1 MLIIG
6 IDPGISGS
14 ICFFQDGKIID
25 VVEMPTMTE
34 GKKNKKQ
41 VNGSQI
47 FNEISDRIRKLDKR
61 DIKEIIE
68 QVSAM
73 PGQGVTSMFNFG
85 QSFGILKGI
94 CSAMQL
100 PMYFVRPAKWKKYFN
115 LINSEKDASRTRAI
129 EIFPYFSG
137 QLSRKK
143 DSNKAD
149 AILIASFYYET
160 YKIEEQKKNT
170 RQIHDTFKCEVLNME
185 ADIASQAVGLG
196 TNTDFSL
203 ISLFLRAD
211 IIVKSVII
219 ILIVCSIYSWAVI
232 IDKFRLF
239 KKINKSSDDFEEK
252 FWDSK
257 SAETFYN
264 SLPAKVDD
272 PMAIVFKDTMESLLK
287 KKFKSNL
294 SEKMSTF
301 LEVGIEKQMSKIDKG
316 FTFLATVGSTA
327 PFIGLFGTVWGIMN
341 SFQSIAISRNTSL
354 AIVAPGIAEALFAT
368 ALGLL
373 AAIPAVVAYNKF
385 NTDSQK
391 YSQKLENFS
400 KRFLTII

>member
-1 MLIIG
+1 MLVIG

-47 FNEISDRIRKLDKR
+47 FNEITERIKKLDKR
-61 DIKEIIE
+61 DIRVIIE

-129 EIFPYFSG
+129 EIFPYFSS

-149 AILIASFYYET
+149 AILIASFYHET
-160 YKIEEQKKNT
+160 YKIDE
-170 RQIHDTFKCEVLNME
+170 
-185 ADIASQAVGLG
+185 
-196 TNTDFSL
+196 
-203 ISLFLRAD
+203 
-211 IIVKSVII
+211 
-219 ILIVCSIYSWAVI
+219 
-232 IDKFRLF
+232 
-239 KKINKSSDDFEEK
+239 
-252 FWDSK
+252 
-257 SAETFYN
+257 
-264 SLPAKVDD
+264 
-272 PMAIVFKDTMESLLK
+272 
-287 KKFKSNL
+287 
-294 SEKMSTF
+294 
-301 LEVGIEKQMSKIDKG
+301 
-316 FTFLATVGSTA
+316 
-327 PFIGLFGTVWGIMN
+327 
-341 SFQSIAISRNTSL
+341 
-354 AIVAPGIAEALFAT
+354 
-368 ALGLL
+368 
-373 AAIPAVVAYNKF
+373 
-385 NTDSQK
+385 
-391 YSQKLENFS
+391 
-400 KRFLTII
+400 